1 MESARRRLMAEE
13 AAAVAIAS
21 ASTPIDLTKSDGE
34 GDHPRRSQS
43 ATSTSSSSASTSYTT
58 PVSGSPAPSSS
69 KYKIDNRP
77 KTKMLYIPPRAAQPA
92 GPLATTNMPPFSK
105 VEQKQQTPPTAWSAP
120 PAPLPHASEFYS
132 SSTREIDEAAAAM
145 GDVPRGLGQTPLAA
159 LEGLLAQDLEVD
171 YDAEDAKVEGMTVTL
186 KPYQIQGV
194 KWMQQRESGRHKGG
208 ILADDMGLGK
218 VSQAYAEPLMTFGK
232 AMLTAFL
239 RLCLARRYKRSHS

>member
-1 MESARRRLMAEE
+1 MAEE
-13 AAAVAIAS
+13 AAAVATAS
-21 ASTPIDLTKSDGE
+21 AATPIDLTKSDGE

-58 PVSGSPAPSSS
+58 PVSSSPAPSSS

-77 KTKMLYIPPRAAQPA
+77 KTKMLYIPPRAAQPS
-92 GPLATTNMPPFSK
+92 GPVATGNIPPFPK
-105 VEQKQQTPPTAWSAP
+105 VEQKQPTPPTAWSAS
-120 PAPLPHASEFYS
+120 PAPLPHASDPYAS
-132 SSTREIDEAAAAM
+132 LTRDVDIAAAAM
-145 GDVPRGLGQTPLAA
+145 GDVPPGLGQTPLAA

-218 VSQAYAEPLMTFGK
+218 VSQAYAMRLMTFAK
-232 AMLTAFL
+232 EMLTAFL
-239 RLCLARRYKRSHS
+239 WFCLARRSKRLHS